1 MNHSP
6 ASQEKPARCARIWW
20 SILLTLTVTSGSAA
34 QDVKNEPDG
43 ASPTGRSVSTT
54 PWFDA
59 EQGHLIPVP
68 IEAQQ
73 YDSENRESRW
83 LPKAKR
89 LPKPANTGANA
100 GKNSTG
106 ARFGQ
111 SGIFGTSLSLTN
123 LVGWILLIAIIGL
136 AVGVLFYVLSRS
148 EFAAEKSSHANARN
162 GSKSPDEQ
170 TLERMK
176 HLPAELR
183 RTDVN
188 LRSEAH
194 RLMQSGNYDQAI
206 ILLFG
211 HQLLLLDRFGMLRLN
226 RGKTNRKYVRETRSS
241 DPTAAKSLQ
250 TTVTAFERS
259 YFGRHTI
266 SQREFANIWQANQ
279 QLEKG
284 IEQKQGEAA

>member
-1 MNHSP
+1 
-6 ASQEKPARCARIWW
+6 
-20 SILLTLTVTSGSAA
+20 
-34 QDVKNEPDG
+34 
-43 ASPTGRSVSTT
+43 
-54 PWFDA
+54 
-59 EQGHLIPVP
+59 
-68 IEAQQ
+68 
-73 YDSENRESRW
+73 
-83 LPKAKR
+83 
-89 LPKPANTGANA
+89 
-100 GKNSTG
+100 
-106 ARFGQ
+106 
-111 SGIFGTSLSLTN
+111 
-123 LVGWILLIAIIGL
+123 
-136 AVGVLFYVLSRS
+136 LFYVLSRS